1 MIRPARAL
9 LLILSLALSL
19 TAQAAATGVSETRDP
34 YQHFFSETFGDFT
47 EELATA
53 REQGKKGVMIF
64 FEMDECPFCHRMKQT
79 ILNRP
84 DVQEYFRERFI
95 ALSVDVEGDVEI
107 TDFQGRTMAQ
117 KDYAFKVNR
126 VRATPVIAF
135 FDLEGKRVVRYTG
148 ATSSVEEFLW
158 LTDYAAEGHYQR
170 LSFTKYKRERR
181 KQAKQ

>member
-1 MIRPARAL
+1 MIRSARAL
-9 LLILSLALSL
+9 LFIFSLALSL
-19 TAQAAATGVSETRDP
+19 TAQAVGETRDP

-47 EELATA
+47 EELETA
-53 REQGKKGVMIF
+53 RAEGKKGVMIF

-84 DVQEYFRERFI
+84 DVQAYFRERFI

-135 FDLEGKRVVRYTG
+135 FDLEGRRVVRYTG

-158 LTDYAAEGHYQR
+158 LTDYASEGHYQR